1 MPSEYI
7 DNDFNAAKEEAV
19 KTGKPILIDFYASWC
34 SLCTAMKKE
43 TFNNETVIDYLKNNY
58 VVVFIDAEKGDGIQL
73 AADYNAKHLN
83 QVVLNADFTLRAKR
97 AGKVPY
103 DVFLDWAKAN
113 R

>member
-1 MPSEYI
+1 MRVGAP
-7 DNDFNAAKEEAV
+7 
-19 KTGKPILIDFYASWC
+19 YAQLW
-34 SLCTAMKKE
+34 KKE